1 MLEMKA
7 TVSAMLRHYKL
18 SLEDPNETQQFI
30 LELVMKSSN
39 GTRLKLEPRAWS
51 EPKH

>member
-18 SLEDPNETQQFI
+18 SLEYPNESLRF
-30 LELVMKSSN
+30 VMEIVLKSSN
-39 GTRLKLEPRAWS
+39 GTRLKLEPRSWS
-51 EPKH
+51 APGP